1 MKLNLKES
9 LVMKKVLIPLAPGC
23 EELESVTLIDILR
36 RGGIA
41 VVTASLDGNPVKASR
56 GVVLVAD
63 TTLDTAMKQDG
74 FDMVVV
80 PGGMG
85 GSTALAEHDAFVAYL
100 RTMYEAGKYVGAIC
114 AAPMVLGKAGLL
126 NGHAFTAYPGVL
138 NEAEFEGSRYM
149 GTAVEVDDR
158 LLTSRGPGTALD
170 FALALVGILA
180 GADVRDRVEKELVR
194 S

>member
-1 MKLNLKES
+1 MT
-9 LVMKKVLIPLAPGC
+9 KVLVPLAPGC

-36 RGGIA
+36 RGGLT
-41 VVTASLDGNPVKASR
+41 VVTASLDGKPVKASR

-63 TTLDTAMKQDG
+63 TTLETAMTDAG

-85 GSTALAEHDAFVAYL
+85 GSTALAKHAGFVAYV
-100 RTMYEAGKYVGAIC
+100 RDMYEAGKYVGAIC
-114 AAPMVLGKAGLL
+114 AAPIILGKAGLL
-126 NGHAFTAYPGVL
+126 DGHAFTAYPGVL
-138 NEAEFEGSRYM
+138 QDTDFPGSRYT
-149 GTAVEVDDR
+149 GAAVEVDGR
-158 LLTSRGPGTALD
+158 VLTSRGPGTALD
-170 FALALVGILA
+170 FSLILVGILA